1 MNRMEMKIIMVSNGK
16 KKFLLAAA
24 LVGLSAATLAPT
36 NVVNADEIYYENQY
50 GANQNYLRYEAVDGQ
65 LKDAEIVNNRT
76 FDTLAY
82 EASDN
87 SYVKVDNK
95 GSVTFTA
102 KEGADGLTMRYSI
115 KDGDKGEVKVY
126 VNGNLMRTFYLDS
139 SSAYQYVD
147 GSNVY
152 DTKATD
158 HSHARFSFDEV
169 HGFFGKHVE
178 PGDTVTIENN
188 GIELALDFVELENV
202 PAPIP
207 QPENS
212 ISITDSEYGA
222 KDGQDSTVAFEKALK
237 AAIEQKKTLYIP
249 VGEFKIN
256 KKIHLTA
263 DGLTVTG
270 AGMWYSKLNF
280 TTNENGKG
288 GFEVGHDSNRL
299 TFSNFAMTSALTS
312 RYDHLDE
319 KAQYKAFA
327 GSFGKDSRIDNMWI
341 EHFECGAWIGDYAS
355 ASDMRYTD
363 HLVIENSRIRN
374 NLADGVNFT
383 QGTRNSVVRNS
394 NIRNNGDDSL
404 ATFSSSIHT
413 NVYAEN
419 NSFEHNTIELGWRAG
434 GVGIFGGKNHK
445 VTNNL
450 IKDSRG
456 GAGIRVSTVFAN
468 EGFGLGF
475 DDNNEI
481 LIKDNMIVNSGT
493 TNDFYWP
500 HSKPRSNIDFEETF
514 GPIKGI
520 TVQNNVFVNPV
531 YTDEAITH
539 AGVEL
544 DGKVKIIDSKVQG
557 NTSSDPYKVDASMSH
572 SVENGKEVYNF
583 TYGNQPTF
591 LPENSTAFERDY
603 NYRGER
609 EVDGHII
616 RLWEHK

>member
-1 MNRMEMKIIMVSNGK
+1 MNRMEMKINMVSNGK

-50 GANQNYLRYEAVDGQ
+50 GANKNYLRYEAVDGQ

-87 SYVKVDNK
+87 SFVKVKNG

-115 KDGDKGEVKVY
+115 PDGEKGDVTIY
-126 VNGNLMRTFYLDS
+126 VNGEPLRTFHLDS

-169 HGFFGKHVE
+169 HGFFGKHVN

-188 GIELALDFVELENV
+188 GVELALDFVELENV

-222 KDGQDSTVAFEKALK
+222 VDGQDSTVAFEKALK

-280 TTNENGKG
+280 TTNAQGQG

-456 GAGIRVSTVFAN
+456 GAGIRVSTVFAKKG
-468 EGFGLGF
+468 EGLGF
-475 DDNNEI
+475 DENNEI
-481 LIKDNMIVNSGT
+481 LIKDNKIVNSGT
-493 TNDFYWP
+493 TNDFYWDHP
-500 HSKPRSNIDFEETF
+500 KPRSNIDFEETY

-520 TVQNNVFVNPV
+520 TVQDNVFVNPV
-531 YTDEAITH
+531 VTDEAITH
-539 AGVEL
+539 AGVKL
-544 DGKVKIIDSKVQG
+544 DGKINIINSSVQG
-557 NTSSDPYKVDASMSH
+557 NTSSDPYKVDANMSH

>member
-1 MNRMEMKIIMVSNGK
+1 MNRMEMKIMMISNGK

-24 LVGLSAATLAPT
+24 LVGLSAVALAPT

-76 FDTLAY
+76 FDELAY

-87 SYVKVDNK
+87 SYVKVDNG

-126 VNGNLMRTFYLDS
+126 VNGNLMRTFHLDS

-169 HGFFGKHVE
+169 HGFFGVHVN

-188 GIELALDFVELENV
+188 GVELALDFVELENV

-212 ISITDSEYGA
+212 ISITDSAYGA
-222 KDGQDSTVAFEKALK
+222 EDGQDSTVAFEKALK

-270 AGMWYSKLNF
+270 AGMWYSRLNF
-280 TTNENGKG
+280 TTNAKGGG
-288 GFEVGHDSNRL
+288 GFEIGHDSNRL

-312 RYDHLDE
+312 RYDHLDD

-327 GSFGKDSRIDNMWI
+327 GSFGKDSRIDHMWI

-355 ASDMRYTD
+355 IGMRYTD

-544 DGKVKIIDSKVQG
+544 DGKVKIIDSNVQG
-557 NTSSDPYKVDASMSH
+557 NTSLDPYKVDASMSH

>member
-1 MNRMEMKIIMVSNGK
+1 MN
-16 KKFLLAAA
+16 
-24 LVGLSAATLAPT
+24 
-36 NVVNADEIYYENQY
+36 
-50 GANQNYLRYEAVDGQ
+50 
-65 LKDAEIVNNRT
+65 
-76 FDTLAY
+76 
-82 EASDN
+82 
-87 SYVKVDNK
+87 
-95 GSVTFTA
+95 
-102 KEGADGLTMRYSI
+102 
-115 KDGDKGEVKVY
+115 
-126 VNGNLMRTFYLDS
+126 
-139 SSAYQYVD
+139 
-147 GSNVY
+147 
-152 DTKATD
+152 
-158 HSHARFSFDEV
+158 
-169 HGFFGKHVE
+169 

-188 GIELALDFVELENV
+188 GVELALDFVELENV

-212 ISITDSEYGA
+212 ISITDSAYGA
-222 KDGQDSTVAFEKALK
+222 EDGQDSTVAFEKALK

-256 KKIHLTA
+256 KKIDFTA

-280 TTNENGKG
+280 TTNAKGQG
-288 GFEVGHDSNRL
+288 GFEIGHDSNRL

-312 RYDHLDE
+312 RYDHLDD

-327 GSFGKDSRIDNMWI
+327 GSFGKDSRIDHMWI

-355 ASDMRYTD
+355 IGMRYTD

-413 NVYAEN
+413 KEYAEN

-456 GAGIRVSTVFAN
+456 GAGIRVSTVFAKDG
-468 EGFGLGF
+468 EGLGF
-475 DDNNEI
+475 KDNNEI

-493 TNDFYWP
+493 TNDFYWDHP
-500 HSKPRSNIDFEETF
+500 KPRSNIDFEETF

-531 YTDEAITH
+531 YTAEAITH

-544 DGKVKIIDSKVQG
+544 DGKVKIIDSNVQG

-583 TYGNQPTF
+583 TYGDQPTF

>member
-1 MNRMEMKIIMVSNGK
+1 MMISNGK

-24 LVGLSAATLAPT
+24 LVGLSAVALAPT

-76 FDTLAY
+76 FDELAY

-87 SYVKVDNK
+87 SYVKVDNG

-102 KEGADGLTMRYSI
+102 K
-115 KDGDKGEVKVY
+115 
-126 VNGNLMRTFYLDS
+126 
-139 SSAYQYVD
+139 
-147 GSNVY
+147 
-152 DTKATD
+152 D

-169 HGFFGKHVE
+169 HGFFGVHVN

-188 GIELALDFVELENV
+188 GVELALDFVELENV

-280 TTNENGKG
+280 TTNEKGGG
-288 GFEVGHDSNRL
+288 GFEIGHNSNRL

-312 RYDHLDE
+312 RYDHLDD

-327 GSFGKDSRIDNMWI
+327 GSFGKDSRIDHMWI

-355 ASDMRYTD
+355 IGMRYTD

-413 NVYAEN
+413 KEYAEN

>member
-24 LVGLSAATLAPT
+24 LVGLSAVTLAPT

-126 VNGNLMRTFYLDS
+126 VNGNLMRTFHLDS

-169 HGFFGKHVE
+169 HGFFGVHVN

-188 GIELALDFVELENV
+188 GVELALDFVELENV

-212 ISITDSEYGA
+212 ISITDSAYGA

-256 KKIHLTA
+256 KKIDFTA
-263 DGLTVTG
+263 DGLTITG

-288 GFEVGHDSNRL
+288 GFEIGHDSNRL

-327 GSFGKDSRIDNMWI
+327 GAFGKDSRIDNMWI

-355 ASDMRYTD
+355 PSDMRYTD

-583 TYGNQPTF
+583 TYGNQPIF

>member
-1 MNRMEMKIIMVSNGK
+1 MVSNGK
-16 KKFLLAAA
+16 KKFLLTAA
-24 LVGLSAATLAPT
+24 LVGLSAVTLAPT

-126 VNGNLMRTFYLDS
+126 VNGNLMRTFHLDS
-139 SSAYQYVD
+139 NSAYQYVD

-178 PGDTVTIENN
+178 PGDTVTIENK
-188 GIELALDFVELENV
+188 GVELALDFVELENV

-237 AAIEQKKTLYIP
+237 VAIEQKKTLYIP

-270 AGMWYSKLNF
+270 AGMWYSRLNF

-288 GFEVGHDSNRL
+288 GFEIGHDSNRL

-312 RYDHLDE
+312 RYDHLDD

-327 GSFGKDSRIDNMWI
+327 GSFGKDSRIDHMWI

-355 ASDMRYTD
+355 IGMRYTD

-413 NVYAEN
+413 KEYASN

-544 DGKVKIIDSKVQG
+544 DGKVKIIDSNVQG

>member
-1 MNRMEMKIIMVSNGK
+1 MEMKIMMVSNGK
-16 KKFLLAAA
+16 KKFLLVAA
-24 LVGLSAATLAPT
+24 LVGLSTVTLAPT

-50 GANQNYLRYEAVDGQ
+50 GANQNYLRYEAVEGQ
-65 LKDAEIVNNRT
+65 LKGAETVNNRT
-76 FDTLAY
+76 FDELAY
-82 EASDN
+82 EASNN
-87 SYVKVDNK
+87 SYVKVNSS

-115 KDGDKGEVKVY
+115 PDGAQGKVTIY
-126 VNGNLMRTFYLDS
+126 VNGNYMRTFDLDS

-169 HGFFGKHVE
+169 HGFFGKHVN

-188 GIELALDFVELENV
+188 GVELALDFVELENV
-202 PAPIP
+202 SAPIP
-207 QPENS
+207 QPANS
-212 ISITDSEYGA
+212 ISITDTEYGA
-222 KDGQDSTVAFEKALK
+222 KDGQDSTEAFEKALK

-256 KKIHLTA
+256 KKIDFTA
-263 DGLTVTG
+263 DSLTITG

-288 GFEVGHDSNRL
+288 GFSVGHDSNRL
-299 TFSNFAMTSALTS
+299 TFSHFAMTSALTS
-312 RYDHLDE
+312 RYDYLKD

-341 EHFECGAWIGDYAS
+341 EHFECGAWIGDYDS
-355 ASDMRYTD
+355 YMRYTD

-374 NLADGVNFT
+374 NLADGVNFA
-383 QGTRNSVVRNS
+383 QGTSNSVVRNS

-456 GAGIRVSTVFAN
+456 GAGIRVSTVFAK
-468 EGFGLGF
+468 EGEGLGF
-475 DDNNEI
+475 DENNEI
-481 LIKDNMIVNSGT
+481 LIKDNKIVNSGT
-493 TNDFYWP
+493 TNDFYWDHP
-500 HSKPRSNIDFEETF
+500 KPRSNIDFEETF
-514 GPIKGI
+514 GSIKGI
-520 TVQNNVFVNPV
+520 TVQDNVFVNPV
-531 YTDEAITH
+531 VTDEAITH
-539 AGVEL
+539 AGVKL
-544 DGKVKIIDSKVQG
+544 DGKINIINSSVQG

-583 TYGNQPTF
+583 TYGNQTTF
-591 LPENSTAFERDY
+591 LPENRTAFERDY

>member
-1 MNRMEMKIIMVSNGK
+1 MMISNGK

-24 LVGLSAATLAPT
+24 LVGLSAVTLAPT

-65 LKDAEIVNNRT
+65 LKSAEIVNNRT
-76 FDTLAY
+76 FDTLAN

-102 KEGADGLTMRYSI
+102 KKGADGLTMRYSI

-126 VNGNLMRTFYLDS
+126 VNGNLMRTFHLDS
-139 SSAYQYVD
+139 NSAYQYVD

-188 GIELALDFVELENV
+188 GVELALDFVELENV

-280 TTNENGKG
+280 TTNQKGQG
-288 GFEVGHDSNRL
+288 GFEIGHNSNRL
-299 TFSNFAMTSALTS
+299 MFSNFAMTSALTS
-312 RYDHLDE
+312 RYDHLDD

-327 GSFGKDSRIDNMWI
+327 GSFGKDSRIDHMWI

-355 ASDMRYTD
+355 IGMRYTD

-394 NIRNNGDDSL
+394 SIRNNGDDSL
-404 ATFSSSIHT
+404 ATFSSAIHT
-413 NVYAEN
+413 MEYAEN

-557 NTSSDPYKVDASMSH
+557 NTSLDPYKVDASMSH

>member
-1 MNRMEMKIIMVSNGK
+1 MEMKIIMVSNGK
-16 KKFLLAAA
+16 KKFLLTAA
-24 LVGLSAATLAPT
+24 LVGLSAVTLAPT

-76 FDTLAY
+76 FDELAY

-87 SYVKVDNK
+87 SYVKVDNG

-126 VNGNLMRTFYLDS
+126 VNGNLMRTFHLDS

-169 HGFFGKHVE
+169 HGFFGVHVN

-188 GIELALDFVELENV
+188 GVELALDFVELENV

-212 ISITDSEYGA
+212 ISITDSAYGA
-222 KDGQDSTVAFEKALK
+222 EDGQDSTVAFEKALK

-256 KKIHLTA
+256 KKIDFTA

-288 GFEVGHDSNRL
+288 GFEIGHDSNRL

-312 RYDHLDE
+312 RYDHLDD

-327 GSFGKDSRIDNMWI
+327 GSFGKDSRIDHMWI

-355 ASDMRYTD
+355 IGMRYTD

-456 GAGIRVSTVFAN
+456 GAGIRVSTVFAKDG
-468 EGFGLGF
+468 EGLGF
-475 DDNNEI
+475 KDNNEI

>member
-87 SYVKVDNK
+87 SYVKVNNK

-169 HGFFGKHVE
+169 HGFFGVHVN

-188 GIELALDFVELENV
+188 GVELALDFVELENV

-212 ISITDSEYGA
+212 ISITDSAYGA
-222 KDGQDSTVAFEKALK
+222 EDGQDSTVAFEKALK

-256 KKIHLTA
+256 KKIDFTA

-280 TTNENGKG
+280 TTNAKGGG
-288 GFEVGHDSNRL
+288 GFEIGHDSNRL

-312 RYDHLDE
+312 RYDHLDD

-327 GSFGKDSRIDNMWI
+327 GSFGKDSRIDHMWI

-355 ASDMRYTD
+355 IGMRYTD

-413 NVYAEN
+413 QEYASN

-456 GAGIRVSTVFAN
+456 GAGIRVSTVFAK
-468 EGFGLGF
+468 EGEGLGF
-475 DDNNEI
+475 KDNNEI

-493 TNDFYWP
+493 TNDFYFP
-500 HSKPRSNIDFEETF
+500 HSKPRSNIDFEETY
-514 GPIKGI
+514 GPITGI
-520 TVQNNVFVNPV
+520 TVQDNVFVNPV

-539 AGVEL
+539 AGVKL
-544 DGKVKIIDSKVQG
+544 DGKIKIINSNVQG

-583 TYGNQPTF
+583 TYGDQPTF

>member
-1 MNRMEMKIIMVSNGK
+1 MVSNGK
-16 KKFLLAAA
+16 KKFLLTAA
-24 LVGLSAATLAPT
+24 LVGLSAVTLAPT

-95 GSVTFTA
+95 GTVTFTA

-115 KDGDKGEVKVY
+115 KDGKEGDVTIY
-126 VNGNLMRTFYLDS
+126 VNGEPMRTFHLDS

-178 PGDTVTIENN
+178 QGDTVTIENN
-188 GIELALDFVELENV
+188 GVELALDFVELENV

-212 ISITDSEYGA
+212 ISITDSAYGA
-222 KDGQDSTVAFEKALK
+222 EDGQDSTVAFEKALK

-256 KKIHLTA
+256 KKIDFTA

-270 AGMWYSKLNF
+270 AGMWYSRLNF

-288 GFEVGHDSNRL
+288 GFEIGHDSNRL

-312 RYDHLDE
+312 RYDHLDD

-327 GSFGKDSRIDNMWI
+327 GSFGKDSRIDHMWI

-355 ASDMRYTD
+355 IGMRYTD

-413 NVYAEN
+413 KEYASN

-544 DGKVKIIDSKVQG
+544 DGKVKIIDSKVQV

-583 TYGNQPTF
+583 TYGDQPTF

>member
-1 MNRMEMKIIMVSNGK
+1 MNRMEMKNIMVSNGK

-24 LVGLSAATLAPT
+24 LVGLSAVALAPT

-76 FDTLAY
+76 FDELAY

-87 SYVKVDNK
+87 SYVKVDNG
-95 GSVTFTA
+95 GSVTFTV

-126 VNGNLMRTFYLDS
+126 VNGESMRTFHLDS
-139 SSAYQYVD
+139 NSAYQYVD

-169 HGFFGKHVE
+169 HGFFGVHVN

-188 GIELALDFVELENV
+188 GVELALDFVELENV

-212 ISITDSEYGA
+212 ISITDSAYGA

-256 KKIHLTA
+256 KKIDFTA

-270 AGMWYSKLNF
+270 AGMWYSRLNF
-280 TTNENGKG
+280 TTNAKGQG
-288 GFEVGHDSNRL
+288 GFEIGHDSNRL

-312 RYDHLDE
+312 RYDHLDD

-327 GSFGKDSRIDNMWI
+327 GSFGKDSRIDHMWI

-355 ASDMRYTD
+355 IGMRYTD

-456 GAGIRVSTVFAN
+456 GAGIRVSTVFAKDG
-468 EGFGLGF
+468 EGLGF
-475 DDNNEI
+475 KDNNEI

-493 TNDFYWP
+493 TNDFYWDHP
-500 HSKPRSNIDFEETF
+500 KPRSNIDFEETF

-531 YTDEAITH
+531 YTAEAITH

-544 DGKVKIIDSKVQG
+544 DGKVKIIDSNVQG

-583 TYGNQPTF
+583 TYGDQPTF

>member
-1 MNRMEMKIIMVSNGK
+1 MMISNGK

-76 FDTLAY
+76 FDTLAN

-102 KEGADGLTMRYSI
+102 KKGADGLTMRYSI

-126 VNGNLMRTFYLDS
+126 VNGNLMRTFHLDS
-139 SSAYQYVD
+139 NSAYQYVD

-178 PGDTVTIENN
+178 PGDTVTIENK
-188 GIELALDFVELENV
+188 GVELALDFVELENV

-280 TTNENGKG
+280 TTNQKGQG
-288 GFEVGHDSNRL
+288 GFEIGHNSNRL
-299 TFSNFAMTSALTS
+299 MFSNFAMTSALTS
-312 RYDHLDE
+312 RYDHLDD

-327 GSFGKDSRIDNMWI
+327 GSFGKDSRIDHMWI

-355 ASDMRYTD
+355 IGMRYTD

-394 NIRNNGDDSL
+394 SIRNNGDDSL
-404 ATFSSSIHT
+404 ATFSSAIHT
-413 NVYAEN
+413 MEYAEN

>member
-24 LVGLSAATLAPT
+24 LVGISAATLAPT

-126 VNGNLMRTFYLDS
+126 VNGEPVRTFHLDS

-169 HGFFGKHVE
+169 HGFFGVHVN

-212 ISITDSEYGA
+212 ISITDSAYGA
-222 KDGQDSTVAFEKALK
+222 EDGQDSTVAFEKALK

-256 KKIHLTA
+256 KKIDFTA

-280 TTNENGKG
+280 TTNAKGGG
-288 GFEVGHDSNRL
+288 GFEIGHDSNRL

-312 RYDHLDE
+312 RYDHLDD

-327 GSFGKDSRIDNMWI
+327 GSFGKDSRIDHMWI

-355 ASDMRYTD
+355 IGMRYTD

-413 NVYAEN
+413 KEYAEN

-514 GPIKGI
+514 GHIKGI

-609 EVDGHII
+609 EVDGHIL
-616 RLWEHK
+616 RFWEHK

>member
-24 LVGLSAATLAPT
+24 LVGLSAVTLAPT

-65 LKDAEIVNNRT
+65 LQSAEIVNNRT

-169 HGFFGKHVE
+169 HGFFGDHVN

-188 GIELALDFVELENV
+188 GVELALDFVELENV

-212 ISITDSEYGA
+212 ISITDSAYGA
-222 KDGQDSTVAFEKALK
+222 EDGQDSTVAFEKALK
-237 AAIEQKKTLYIP
+237 AAIEQKITLYIP

-256 KKIHLTA
+256 KKIDFTA

-280 TTNENGKG
+280 TTNAKGQG
-288 GFEVGHDSNRL
+288 GFEIGHNSNRL

-312 RYDHLDE
+312 RYDHLDD

-327 GSFGKDSRIDNMWI
+327 GSFGQDSRIDHMWI
-341 EHFECGAWIGDYAS
+341 EHFECGAWVGDYAS
-355 ASDMRYTD
+355 IGMRYTD

-456 GAGIRVSTVFAN
+456 GAGIRVSTVFAKDG
-468 EGFGLGF
+468 EGLGF
-475 DDNNEI
+475 KDNNEI

-493 TNDFYWP
+493 TNDFYWDHP
-500 HSKPRSNIDFEETF
+500 KPRSNIDFEETF

-609 EVDGHII
+609 EVDGHIL
-616 RLWEHK
+616 RFWEHK

>member
-1 MNRMEMKIIMVSNGK
+1 MMISNGK

-24 LVGLSAATLAPT
+24 LVGLSAGMLAPT

-76 FDTLAY
+76 FDELAY

-95 GSVTFTA
+95 GTVTFTA

-126 VNGNLMRTFYLDS
+126 VNGNLMRTFHLDS
-139 SSAYQYVD
+139 NSAYQYVD

-169 HGFFGKHVE
+169 HGFFGKHVN

-188 GIELALDFVELENV
+188 GVELSLDFVELENV

-212 ISITDSEYGA
+212 ISITDSAYGA
-222 KDGQDSTVAFEKALK
+222 EDGQDSTVAFEKALK

-280 TTNENGKG
+280 TTNAQGQG

-456 GAGIRVSTVFAN
+456 GAGIRVSTVFAKKG
-468 EGFGLGF
+468 EGLGF
-475 DDNNEI
+475 DENNEI
-481 LIKDNMIVNSGT
+481 LIKDNKIVNSGT
-493 TNDFYWP
+493 TNDFYWDHP
-500 HSKPRSNIDFEETF
+500 KPRSNIDFEETY

-520 TVQNNVFVNPV
+520 TVQDNVFVNPV
-531 YTDEAITH
+531 ITDEAITH

-544 DGKVKIIDSKVQG
+544 DGKVKIINSSVQG

-572 SVENGKEVYNF
+572 SVENGKAVYNF

>member
-1 MNRMEMKIIMVSNGK
+1 MEMKIIMVSNGK
-16 KKFLLAAA
+16 KKFLLTAA
-24 LVGLSAATLAPT
+24 LVGLSAVTLAPT

-126 VNGNLMRTFYLDS
+126 VNGNLMRTFHLDS

-169 HGFFGKHVE
+169 HGFFGVHVN

-188 GIELALDFVELENV
+188 GVELALDFVELENV

-212 ISITDSEYGA
+212 ISITDSAYGA
-222 KDGQDSTVAFEKALK
+222 EDGQDSTVAFEKALK

-256 KKIHLTA
+256 KKIDFTA

-280 TTNENGKG
+280 TTNAKGQG
-288 GFEVGHDSNRL
+288 GFEIGHNSNRL

-312 RYDHLDE
+312 RYDHLDD

-327 GSFGKDSRIDNMWI
+327 GSFGKDSRIDHMWI
-341 EHFECGAWIGDYAS
+341 EHFECGAWIGDYDS
-355 ASDMRYTD
+355 KMRYTD

-413 NVYAEN
+413 KEYAEN

-456 GAGIRVSTVFAN
+456 GAGIRVSTVFAKDG
-468 EGFGLGF
+468 EGLGF
-475 DDNNEI
+475 KDNNEI

-609 EVDGHII
+609 EVDGHIL
-616 RLWEHK
+616 RFWEHK

>member
-16 KKFLLAAA
+16 NKFLLAAA
-24 LVGLSAATLAPT
+24 LAGLSAVTLAPT

-87 SYVKVDNK
+87 SYVKVNNK

-169 HGFFGKHVE
+169 HGFFGVHVN

-188 GIELALDFVELENV
+188 GVELALDFVELENV

-212 ISITDSEYGA
+212 ISITDSAYGA
-222 KDGQDSTVAFEKALK
+222 EDGKDSTAAFEKALK

-256 KKIHLTA
+256 KKIDFTA

-280 TTNENGKG
+280 TTNQKGQG
-288 GFEVGHDSNRL
+288 GFEIGHDSNRL

-312 RYDHLDE
+312 RYDHLDD

-327 GSFGKDSRIDNMWI
+327 GSFGKDSRIDHMWI

-355 ASDMRYTD
+355 IGMRYTD

-609 EVDGHII
+609 EVNGHII

>member
-36 NVVNADEIYYENQY
+36 NVVNADEIYYENRY

-126 VNGNLMRTFYLDS
+126 VNGNLMRTFHLDS

-169 HGFFGKHVE
+169 HGFFGDHVN

-188 GIELALDFVELENV
+188 GVELALDFVELENV

-212 ISITDSEYGA
+212 ISITDSAYGA
-222 KDGQDSTVAFEKALK
+222 EDGKDSTVAFEKALK

-256 KKIHLTA
+256 KKIDFTA

-280 TTNENGKG
+280 TTNAKGQG
-288 GFEVGHDSNRL
+288 GFEIGHNSNRL

-312 RYDHLDE
+312 RYDHLDD

-327 GSFGKDSRIDNMWI
+327 GSFGKDSRIDHMWI

-355 ASDMRYTD
+355 IGMRYTD

-413 NVYAEN
+413 QEYASN

-456 GAGIRVSTVFAN
+456 GAGIRVSTVFAK
-468 EGFGLGF
+468 EGEGLGF
-475 DDNNEI
+475 KDNNEI

-493 TNDFYWP
+493 TNDFYFP

-520 TVQNNVFVNPV
+520 TVKNNVFVNPV
-531 YTDEAITH
+531 YTAEAITH

-544 DGKVKIIDSKVQG
+544 DGKVKIIDSNVQG

-583 TYGNQPTF
+583 TYGDQPTF

>member
-76 FDTLAY
+76 FDELAY

-126 VNGNLMRTFYLDS
+126 VNGNLMRTFHLDS

-169 HGFFGKHVE
+169 HGFFGVHVN

-188 GIELALDFVELENV
+188 GVELALDFVELENV

-212 ISITDSEYGA
+212 ISITDSAYGA
-222 KDGQDSTVAFEKALK
+222 EDGKDSTVAFEKALK

-256 KKIHLTA
+256 KKIDFTA

-280 TTNENGKG
+280 TTNEKGGG
-288 GFEVGHDSNRL
+288 GFEIGHNSNRL

-312 RYDHLDE
+312 RYDHLKE

-327 GSFGKDSRIDNMWI
+327 GSFGKDSRIDHMWI
-341 EHFECGAWIGDYAS
+341 EHFECGAWIGDY
-355 ASDMRYTD
+355 DTEMRYTD

-413 NVYAEN
+413 QEYASN

-468 EGFGLGF
+468 KGEGLGF

-500 HSKPRSNIDFEETF
+500 HSKPRSNIDFERHYGAKQCIREP
-514 GPIKGI
+514 G
-520 TVQNNVFVNPV
+520 V
-531 YTDEAITH
+531 Y
-539 AGVEL
+539 G
-544 DGKVKIIDSKVQG
+544 
-557 NTSSDPYKVDASMSH
+557 
-572 SVENGKEVYNF
+572 
-583 TYGNQPTF
+583 
-591 LPENSTAFERDY
+591 
-603 NYRGER
+603 
-609 EVDGHII
+609 
-616 RLWEHK
+616 

>member
-87 SYVKVDNK
+87 SYVKVNNK

-169 HGFFGKHVE
+169 HGFFGDHVN

-188 GIELALDFVELENV
+188 SVELALDFVELENV

-256 KKIHLTA
+256 KKIDFTA

-280 TTNENGKG
+280 TTNAKGQG
-288 GFEVGHDSNRL
+288 GFEIGHNSNRL

-312 RYDHLDE
+312 RYDHLDD

-327 GSFGKDSRIDNMWI
+327 GSFGKDSRIDHMWI
-341 EHFECGAWIGDYAS
+341 EHFECGAWIGDY
-355 ASDMRYTD
+355 DTKMRYTD

-413 NVYAEN
+413 KEYAEN

>member
-169 HGFFGKHVE
+169 HGFFGVHVN

-188 GIELALDFVELENV
+188 GVELALDFVELENV

-270 AGMWYSKLNF
+270 AGMWYSRLNF

-288 GFEVGHDSNRL
+288 GFEIGHDSNRL

-312 RYDHLDE
+312 RYDHLDD

-327 GSFGKDSRIDNMWI
+327 GSFGKDSRIDHMWI

-355 ASDMRYTD
+355 IGMRYTD

-456 GAGIRVSTVFAN
+456 GAGIRVSTVFAKDG
-468 EGFGLGF
+468 EGLGF
-475 DDNNEI
+475 KDNNEI

-493 TNDFYWP
+493 TNDFYWDHP
-500 HSKPRSNIDFEETF
+500 KPRSNIDFEETF

-531 YTDEAITH
+531 YTAEAITH

-544 DGKVKIIDSKVQG
+544 DGKVKIIDSNVQG

-583 TYGNQPTF
+583 TYGDQPTF

>member
-16 KKFLLAAA
+16 KKFLLTAA
-24 LVGLSAATLAPT
+24 LVGLSAVTLAPT

-95 GSVTFTA
+95 GTVTFTA

-115 KDGDKGEVKVY
+115 KDGKEGDVTIY
-126 VNGNLMRTFYLDS
+126 VNGEPMRTFHLDS

-178 PGDTVTIENN
+178 QGDTVTIENN
-188 GIELALDFVELENV
+188 GVELALDFVELENV

-212 ISITDSEYGA
+212 ISITDSAYGA
-222 KDGQDSTVAFEKALK
+222 EDGQDSTVAFEKALK

-256 KKIHLTA
+256 KKIDFTA

-270 AGMWYSKLNF
+270 AGMWYSRLNF

-288 GFEVGHDSNRL
+288 GFEIGHDSNRL

-312 RYDHLDE
+312 RYDHLDD

-327 GSFGKDSRIDNMWI
+327 GSFGKDSRIDHMWI

-355 ASDMRYTD
+355 IGMRYTD

-413 NVYAEN
+413 KEYASN

-544 DGKVKIIDSKVQG
+544 DGKVKIIDSKVQV

-583 TYGNQPTF
+583 TYGDQPTF

>member
-16 KKFLLAAA
+16 KKFLLTAA
-24 LVGLSAATLAPT
+24 LVGLSAVTLAPT

-115 KDGDKGEVKVY
+115 KDGKEGDVTIY
-126 VNGNLMRTFYLDS
+126 VNGEPMRTFHLDS

-178 PGDTVTIENN
+178 PGDTVTIENK
-188 GIELALDFVELENV
+188 GVELALDFVELENV

-212 ISITDSEYGA
+212 ISITDSAYGA
-222 KDGQDSTVAFEKALK
+222 EDGQDSTVAFEKALK

-256 KKIHLTA
+256 KKIDFTA
-263 DGLTVTG
+263 DGLTGTG

-280 TTNENGKG
+280 TTNEKGGG
-288 GFEVGHDSNRL
+288 GFEIGHNSNRL

-312 RYDHLDE
+312 RYDHLDD

-327 GSFGKDSRIDNMWI
+327 GSFGKDSRIDHMWI

-355 ASDMRYTD
+355 IGMRYTD

-413 NVYAEN
+413 KEYASN

-544 DGKVKIIDSKVQG
+544 DGKVKIIDSKVQV

-583 TYGNQPTF
+583 TYGDQPTF

>member
-76 FDTLAY
+76 FDTLSY

-115 KDGDKGEVKVY
+115 KDGDKGEVTVY
-126 VNGNLMRTFYLDS
+126 VNGEPKRTFHLDS

-169 HGFFGKHVE
+169 HGFFGVHVN

-188 GIELALDFVELENV
+188 GVELALDFVELENV

-212 ISITDSEYGA
+212 ISITDSAYGA

-256 KKIHLTA
+256 KKIDFTA

-280 TTNENGKG
+280 TTNAKGQG
-288 GFEVGHDSNRL
+288 GFEIGHNSNRL

-312 RYDHLDE
+312 RYDHLKE

-327 GSFGKDSRIDNMWI
+327 GSFGKDSRIDHMWI
-341 EHFECGAWIGDYAS
+341 EHFECGAWIGDY
-355 ASDMRYTD
+355 DTEMRYTD

-413 NVYAEN
+413 QEYASN

-456 GAGIRVSTVFAN
+456 GAGIRVSTVFAK
-468 EGFGLGF
+468 EGEGLGF
-475 DDNNEI
+475 KDNNEI

-493 TNDFYWP
+493 TNDFYFP
-500 HSKPRSNIDFEETF
+500 HSKPRSNIDFEETY
-514 GPIKGI
+514 GPITGI
-520 TVQNNVFVNPV
+520 TVQDNVFVNPV

-544 DGKVKIIDSKVQG
+544 DGKVKIIDSNVQG
-557 NTSSDPYKVDASMSH
+557 NTSSDPYKVDSSMSH

-583 TYGNQPTF
+583 TYGDQPTF

>member
-76 FDTLAY
+76 FDELAY

-126 VNGNLMRTFYLDS
+126 VNGNLMRTFHLDS

-169 HGFFGKHVE
+169 HGFFGVHVN

-188 GIELALDFVELENV
+188 GVELALDFVELENV

-212 ISITDSEYGA
+212 ISITDSAYGA
-222 KDGQDSTVAFEKALK
+222 EDGKDSTVAFEKALK

-256 KKIHLTA
+256 KKIDFTA

-280 TTNENGKG
+280 TTNEKGGG
-288 GFEVGHDSNRL
+288 GFEIGHNSNRL

-312 RYDHLDE
+312 RYDHLDD

-327 GSFGKDSRIDNMWI
+327 GSFGKDSRIDHMWI

-355 ASDMRYTD
+355 IGMRYTD

-413 NVYAEN
+413 KEYAEN

-544 DGKVKIIDSKVQG
+544 DGKVKIIDSKVQV
-557 NTSSDPYKVDASMSH
+557 NTSSDPYKVDSSMSH

-583 TYGNQPTF
+583 TYGDQPTF

>member
-169 HGFFGKHVE
+169 HGFFGDHVN

-188 GIELALDFVELENV
+188 GVELALDFVELENV

-212 ISITDSEYGA
+212 ISITDSAYGA
-222 KDGQDSTVAFEKALK
+222 EDGQDSTVAFEKALK

-256 KKIHLTA
+256 KKIDFTA

-280 TTNENGKG
+280 TTNEKGGG
-288 GFEVGHDSNRL
+288 GFEIGHNSNRL

-312 RYDHLDE
+312 RYDHLKE

-327 GSFGKDSRIDNMWI
+327 GSFGKDSRIDHMWI
-341 EHFECGAWIGDYAS
+341 EHFECGAWIGDY
-355 ASDMRYTD
+355 DTKMRYTD

-413 NVYAEN
+413 QEYASN

-456 GAGIRVSTVFAN
+456 GAGIRVSTVFAK
-468 EGFGLGF
+468 EGEGLGF
-475 DDNNEI
+475 KDNNEI

-493 TNDFYWP
+493 TNDFYFP
-500 HSKPRSNIDFEETF
+500 HSKPRSNIDFEETY
-514 GPIKGI
+514 GPITGI
-520 TVQNNVFVNPV
+520 TVQDNVFVNPV

-539 AGVEL
+539 AGVKL
-544 DGKVKIIDSKVQG
+544 DGKIKIINSNVQG

-583 TYGNQPTF
+583 TYGDQPTF

>member
-1 MNRMEMKIIMVSNGK
+1 MVSNGK

-36 NVVNADEIYYENQY
+36 NVVNADEIYYENRY

-126 VNGNLMRTFYLDS
+126 VNGNLMRTFHLDS

-169 HGFFGKHVE
+169 HGFFGDHVN

-188 GIELALDFVELENV
+188 GVELALDFVELENV

-212 ISITDSEYGA
+212 ISITDSAYGA
-222 KDGQDSTVAFEKALK
+222 EDGKDSTVAFEKALK

-256 KKIHLTA
+256 KKIDFTA

-280 TTNENGKG
+280 TTNAKGQG
-288 GFEVGHDSNRL
+288 GFEIGHNSNRL

-312 RYDHLDE
+312 RYDHLDD

-327 GSFGKDSRIDNMWI
+327 GSFGKDSRIDHMWI

-355 ASDMRYTD
+355 IGMRYTD

-413 NVYAEN
+413 QEYASN

-456 GAGIRVSTVFAN
+456 GAGIRVSTVFAK
-468 EGFGLGF
+468 EGEGLGF
-475 DDNNEI
+475 KDNNEI

-493 TNDFYWP
+493 TNDFYFP

-520 TVQNNVFVNPV
+520 TVKNNVFVNPV
-531 YTDEAITH
+531 YTAEAITH

-544 DGKVKIIDSKVQG
+544 DGKVKIIDSNVQG

-583 TYGNQPTF
+583 TYGDQPTF

>member
-1 MNRMEMKIIMVSNGK
+1 
-16 KKFLLAAA
+16 
-24 LVGLSAATLAPT
+24 
-36 NVVNADEIYYENQY
+36 
-50 GANQNYLRYEAVDGQ
+50 
-65 LKDAEIVNNRT
+65 
-76 FDTLAY
+76 
-82 EASDN
+82 
-87 SYVKVDNK
+87 
-95 GSVTFTA
+95 
-102 KEGADGLTMRYSI
+102 
-115 KDGDKGEVKVY
+115 
-126 VNGNLMRTFYLDS
+126 
-139 SSAYQYVD
+139 
-147 GSNVY
+147 
-152 DTKATD
+152 
-158 HSHARFSFDEV
+158 
-169 HGFFGKHVE
+169 
-178 PGDTVTIENN
+178 
-188 GIELALDFVELENV
+188 
-202 PAPIP
+202 
-207 QPENS
+207 
-212 ISITDSEYGA
+212 
-222 KDGQDSTVAFEKALK
+222 
-237 AAIEQKKTLYIP
+237 
-249 VGEFKIN
+249 
-256 KKIHLTA
+256 
-263 DGLTVTG
+263 
-270 AGMWYSKLNF
+270 MWYSKLNF
-280 TTNENGKG
+280 TTNAKGQG
-288 GFEVGHDSNRL
+288 GFEIGHDSNRL

-312 RYDHLDE
+312 RYDHLDD

-327 GSFGKDSRIDNMWI
+327 GSFGKDSRIDHMWI

-355 ASDMRYTD
+355 IGMRYTD

-394 NIRNNGDDSL
+394 SIRNNGDDSL
-404 ATFSSSIHT
+404 ATFSSAIHT
-413 NVYAEN
+413 MEYAEN

-616 RLWEHK
+616 RLWERK

>member
-16 KKFLLAAA
+16 KKFLLAAV
-24 LVGLSAATLAPT
+24 LVGLSAVTLAPA

-169 HGFFGKHVE
+169 HGFFGDHVN

-188 GIELALDFVELENV
+188 GVELALDFVELENV

-212 ISITDSEYGA
+212 ISITDSAYGA
-222 KDGQDSTVAFEKALK
+222 EDGQDSTVAFEKALK

-256 KKIHLTA
+256 KKIDFTA

-280 TTNENGKG
+280 TTNAKGQG
-288 GFEVGHDSNRL
+288 GFEIGHNSNRL

-312 RYDHLDE
+312 RYDHLDD

-327 GSFGKDSRIDNMWI
+327 GSFGKDSRIDHMWI
-341 EHFECGAWIGDYAS
+341 EHFECGAWIGDY
-355 ASDMRYTD
+355 DTKMRYTD

-413 NVYAEN
+413 KEYAEN

-544 DGKVKIIDSKVQG
+544 DGKVKIIDSNVQG

-583 TYGNQPTF
+583 TYGDQPTF

>member
-1 MNRMEMKIIMVSNGK
+1 MNGMEMKIMMVSNGK
-16 KKFLLAAA
+16 KKFLLVAA
-24 LVGLSAATLAPT
+24 LVGLSTVTLAPT

-50 GANQNYLRYEAVDGQ
+50 GANQNYLRYEAVEGQ
-65 LKDAEIVNNRT
+65 LKGAETVNNRT
-76 FDTLAY
+76 FDELAY

-87 SYVKVDNK
+87 SYVKVNSG

-115 KDGDKGEVKVY
+115 PDGARGKVTIY
-126 VNGNLMRTFYLDS
+126 VNGNYMRTFDLDS

-169 HGFFGKHVE
+169 HGFFGKHVN

-188 GIELALDFVELENV
+188 GVELALDFVELENV

-207 QPENS
+207 QPANS
-212 ISITDSEYGA
+212 ISITDTEYGA
-222 KDGQDSTVAFEKALK
+222 KDGQDSTEAFEKALK

-256 KKIHLTA
+256 KKIDFTA
-263 DGLTVTG
+263 DSLTITG

-288 GFEVGHDSNRL
+288 GFSVGHDSNRL
-299 TFSNFAMTSALTS
+299 TFSHFAMTSALTS
-312 RYDHLDE
+312 RYDYLKD

-341 EHFECGAWIGDYAS
+341 EHFECGAWIGDYDS
-355 ASDMRYTD
+355 YMRYTD

-374 NLADGVNFT
+374 NLADGVNFA

-456 GAGIRVSTVFAN
+456 GAGIRVSTVFAK

-475 DDNNEI
+475 DENNEI
-481 LIKDNMIVNSGT
+481 LIKDNKIVNSGT

-544 DGKVKIIDSKVQG
+544 DGKINIINSSVQG
-557 NTSSDPYKVDASMSH
+557 NTSSNPYKVDASMSH

-583 TYGNQPTF
+583 TYGDHPTF

-609 EVDGHII
+609 EVDGYII

>member
-1 MNRMEMKIIMVSNGK
+1 MNKRK
-16 KKFLLAAA
+16 
-24 LVGLSAATLAPT
+24 LS
-36 NVVNADEIYYENQY
+36 
-50 GANQNYLRYEAVDGQ
+50 
-65 LKDAEIVNNRT
+65 
-76 FDTLAY
+76 
-82 EASDN
+82 
-87 SYVKVDNK
+87 
-95 GSVTFTA
+95 
-102 KEGADGLTMRYSI
+102 
-115 KDGDKGEVKVY
+115 
-126 VNGNLMRTFYLDS
+126 
-139 SSAYQYVD
+139 
-147 GSNVY
+147 
-152 DTKATD
+152 
-158 HSHARFSFDEV
+158 
-169 HGFFGKHVE
+169 
-178 PGDTVTIENN
+178 
-188 GIELALDFVELENV
+188 
-202 PAPIP
+202 
-207 QPENS
+207 
-212 ISITDSEYGA
+212 
-222 KDGQDSTVAFEKALK
+222 
-237 AAIEQKKTLYIP
+237 IP

-270 AGMWYSKLNF
+270 AGMWYSRLNF

-288 GFEVGHDSNRL
+288 GFEIGHDSKRL

-312 RYDHLDE
+312 RYDHLDD

-327 GSFGKDSRIDNMWI
+327 GSFGKDSRIDHMWI

-355 ASDMRYTD
+355 IGMRYTD

>member
-1 MNRMEMKIIMVSNGK
+1 MNRMEMKNIMVSNGK

-24 LVGLSAATLAPT
+24 LVGLSAVALAPT

-76 FDTLAY
+76 FDELAY

-87 SYVKVDNK
+87 SYVKVDNG
-95 GSVTFTA
+95 GSVTFTV

-126 VNGNLMRTFYLDS
+126 VNGESMRTFHLDS
-139 SSAYQYVD
+139 NSAYQYVD

-169 HGFFGKHVE
+169 HGFFGVHVN

-188 GIELALDFVELENV
+188 GVELALDFVELENV

-212 ISITDSEYGA
+212 ISITDSAYGA

-256 KKIHLTA
+256 KKIDFTA

-270 AGMWYSKLNF
+270 AGMWYSRLNF
-280 TTNENGKG
+280 TTNAKGQG
-288 GFEVGHDSNRL
+288 GFEIGHDSNRL

-312 RYDHLDE
+312 RYDHLDD

-327 GSFGKDSRIDNMWI
+327 GSFGKDSRIDHMWI

-355 ASDMRYTD
+355 IGMRYTD

-456 GAGIRVSTVFAN
+456 GAGIRVSTVFAKDG
-468 EGFGLGF
+468 EGLGF
-475 DDNNEI
+475 KDNNEI

-493 TNDFYWP
+493 TNDFYWDHP
-500 HSKPRSNIDFEETF
+500 KPRSNIDFEETF

-531 YTDEAITH
+531 YTAEAITH

>member
-87 SYVKVDNK
+87 SYVKVNNK

-115 KDGDKGEVKVY
+115 PDGKEGEVKVY

-169 HGFFGKHVE
+169 HGFFGKHVY

-188 GIELALDFVELENV
+188 GVELALDFVELENV

-212 ISITDSEYGA
+212 ISITDSAYGA
-222 KDGQDSTVAFEKALK
+222 EDGQDSTVAFEKALK

-256 KKIHLTA
+256 KKIDFTA

-280 TTNENGKG
+280 TTNEKGGG
-288 GFEVGHDSNRL
+288 GFEIGHNSNRL

-312 RYDHLDE
+312 RYDHLDD

-327 GSFGKDSRIDNMWI
+327 GSFGKDSRIDHMWI

-355 ASDMRYTD
+355 IGMRYTD

-394 NIRNNGDDSL
+394 SIRNNGDDSL
-404 ATFSSSIHT
+404 ATFSSAIHT
-413 NVYAEN
+413 MEYAEN

>member
-169 HGFFGKHVE
+169 HGFFGVHVN

-188 GIELALDFVELENV
+188 GVELALDFVELENV

-256 KKIHLTA
+256 KKIDFTA

-280 TTNENGKG
+280 TTNQKGQG
-288 GFEVGHDSNRL
+288 GFEIGHNSNRL

-312 RYDHLDE
+312 RYDHLDD

-327 GSFGKDSRIDNMWI
+327 GSFGKDSRIDHMWI

-355 ASDMRYTD
+355 IGMRYTD

-531 YTDEAITH
+531 YTAEAITH